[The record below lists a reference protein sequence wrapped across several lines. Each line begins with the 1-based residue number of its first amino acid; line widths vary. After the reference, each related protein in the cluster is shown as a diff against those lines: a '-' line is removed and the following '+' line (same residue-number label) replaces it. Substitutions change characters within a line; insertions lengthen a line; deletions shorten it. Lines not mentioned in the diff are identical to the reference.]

1 LFSPSSAGGIIP
13 ESKPR
18 GHVEFS
24 NVTFAYPSRSD
35 VPVLNC
41 LNLSIPAGAM
51 TAVVGGSG
59 SGKSTIA
66 SFLLRFYYPLS
77 GQILFD
83 GYSVKELDW
92 TWLRKNVALVS
103 QVRNSSRRVLTKSGV
118 MIRSCSVHLCN
129 ILFPHSRNQVFFL
142 AQSVTI

>member
-1 LFSPSSAGGIIP
+1 M
-13 ESKPR
+13 
-18 GHVEFS
+18 
-24 NVTFAYPSRSD
+24 TFAYPSRSD
-35 VPVLNC
+35 VTVLNS

-66 SFLLRFYYPLS
+66 SLLLRFYYPLS

-92 TWLRKNVALVS
+92 TWLRKNIALVS
-103 QVRNSSRRVLTKSGV
+103 QVRNS
-118 MIRSCSVHLCN
+118 
-129 ILFPHSRNQVFFL
+129 
-142 AQSVTI
+142 